1 MKILL
6 MCGAGASSGFM
17 AQAMRKAAKEQGLD
31 DIDVIARS
39 EAEMTNNLKGTDI
52 IMFGPHLAYKKD
64 ALAKDLEQYNIPFA
78 FIDKDAYGAI
88 DGAATLK
95 QAMDVLKGAK
105 PQEVEK
111 EPVKEVEK
119 KEVKADKN
127 VENQKGFMPAS
138 PTSSSRA
145 QKPGRSVFWSWRRP
159 ALTMVRFSPVR
170 GMTSAT
176 VPTAARSPQYSSI
189 SSGGHPSSAAQSL
202 KATPAPHRP
211 LKGLWSSARR
221 GSTMATACGRLSWG
235 RWWSVMMRSMPRL
248 AAKAASS
255 TAEIP
260 LSTVTM
266 RRHPLS

>member
-95 QAMDVLKGAK
+95 QAMDILKGAK

-111 EPVKEVEK
+111 RTSKRSRK
-119 KEVKADKN
+119 KKKLKLTKN
-127 VENQKGFMPAS
+127 VENQKGFMGWITNSLAPKLDKL
-138 PTSSSRA
+138 T
-145 QKPGRSVFWSWRRP
+145 QKCLYYGN
-159 ALTMVRFSPVR
+159 
-170 GMTSAT
+170 
-176 VPTAARSPQYSSI
+176 
-189 SSGGHPSSAAQSL
+189 
-202 KATPAPHRP
+202 
-211 LKGLWSSARR
+211 
-221 GSTMATACGRLSWG
+221 STINHEHFTNDYDWIGIFNCWC
-235 RWWSVMMRSMPRL
+235 
-248 AAKAASS
+248 
-255 TAEIP
+255 I
-260 LSTVTM
+260 
-266 RRHPLS
+266 

>member
-119 KEVKADKN
+119 KEVKAEVKEEKKETTDLSKMT
-127 VENQKGFMPAS
+127 VAELKKLAS
-138 PTSSSRA
+138 ERKIA
-145 QKPGRSVFWSWRRP
+145 G
-159 ALTMVRFSPVR
+159 A
-170 GMTSAT
+170 
-176 VPTAARSPQYSSI
+176 
-189 SSGGHPSSAAQSL
+189 
-202 KATPAPHRP
+202 
-211 LKGLWSSARR
+211 
-221 GSTMATACGRLSWG
+221 STMK
-235 RWWSVMMRSMPRL
+235 
-248 AAKAASS
+248 KAELLEA
-255 TAEIP
+255 
-260 LSTVTM
+260 LK
-266 RRHPLS
+266 